1 LKQQPVEIITEQCDL
16 EQCCAA
22 WRTQGWFTFDTE
34 FIRDDTFVADLCLIQ
49 VNDGQRVVLID
60 PLDGADLG
68 VFWELVTDASIV
80 SVIHAG
86 KEDFEVCLRAAGQ
99 PPRNVFDV
107 QVGAG
112 FVGYGYPLSL
122 SRLVQIALHKRL
134 DKGQTLTDWARR
146 PLTDDQLH
154 YAVEDVEYLPA
165 IYRKIT
171 GRLERAERT
180 AWAAEEFR
188 RFEDPNTYAPPVEDR
203 LFKLKGSKRLDA
215 LGLAVLCEL
224 VAWRERW
231 AEARNRPVRALVRD
245 DILVEIAKRRPTE
258 PSQLEVLRGFPQARN
273 PKIVREVIDLVR
285 RAGET
290 PRSSWPTPHKPRD
303 DSPMTKVTLDL
314 LSAYLRALCNEAG
327 IDNDLVGGSQKIRAL
342 LDHVAGTSGET
353 PALLTGWRN
362 EFIGERLVDLLRGK
376 CELHLSGW
384 PEKPHLHVVTHA
396 DASAS

>member
-1 LKQQPVEIITEQCDL
+1 LTAGPVEIIAEQSELDRR
-16 EQCCAA
+16 CAA
-22 WRTQGWFTFDTE
+22 WREQGWFCFDTE
-34 FIRDDTFVADLCLIQ
+34 FIRDDTFVAELCLVQ
-49 VNDGQRVVLID
+49 VNDGERVVLID
-60 PLDGADLG
+60 PFEGADLSA
-68 VFWELVTDASIV
+68 FWGLVSDPSIT

-107 QVGAG
+107 QVAAG

-154 YAVEDVEYLPA
+154 YAVEDVEYLPE
-165 IYRKIT
+165 IYRKVT
-171 GRLERAERT
+171 GRLERAERA

-188 RFEDPNTYAPPVEDR
+188 RFEDPAFYAPPVEDR

-224 VAWRERW
+224 VGWRERW

-245 DILVEIAKRRPTE
+245 DILVEIAKRRPTA
-258 PSQLEVLRGFPQARN
+258 PAQLEVLRGFPQAKN

-285 RAGET
+285 RAGQT
-290 PRSSWPTPHKPRD
+290 PRSNWPTPYKPRD
-303 DSPMTKVTLDL
+303 DSAMTKVTLDL
-314 LSAYLRALCNEAG
+314 LSAYLRAACDEAG
-327 IDNDLVGGSQKIRAL
+327 IDNDLVGGSQKLRAM
-342 LDHVAGTSGET
+342 LDHVAGAPGEA
-353 PALLTGWRN
+353 PALLTGWRH
-362 EFIGERLVDLLRGK
+362 EFIGARLVDLLRGK
-376 CELHLSGW
+376 SELHLSGW
-384 PEKPHLHVVTHA
+384 PDDPHLHVVMHA